1 MSSKANLLPPLRRK
15 PSASMSIGFA
25 VEGWLEP
32 LLSGRR
38 HRGVQDTIRVE
49 GFAATLARQ
58 YRKPTSFPATMN
70 WSNTSG
76 LLALLW
82 LLPGSGMSRERE
94 GVMFSI
100 ARLEFRLVFRKASNV
115 ASSSSLHGLLSS
127 RRILPYSCF
136 CRTRGKQCS
145 ISLKTAEHCLL
156 GFCCFVRIQPASP
169 RSGQFRKMAL
179 TDTQSL

>member
-1 MSSKANLLPPLRRK
+1 
-15 PSASMSIGFA
+15 MSIGFA

-127 RRILPYSCF
+127 RRILPLQLLLPNKRQTFTTAQSIS
-136 CRTRGKQCS
+136 GKFTVYVQCS